1 MTEILLIAIIL
12 LLGFGTGVLIG
23 MLGIGG
29 GLIFVPVLYFILPL
43 FDIPQSQLV
52 FVTVGTS
59 LFAGAIAS
67 TSSGLLHYFKKNVI
81 LREAK
86 ILAAGSVLS
95 AFILPFFIT
104 KVNSTLLEIIVVSF
118 LLLLS
123 SKMFFEKN
131 GEKTKKRS
139 GTIDDKIL
147 IVIGI
152 CAGALSAFTGFGGGI
167 LYVPVLIYIFSED
180 IKKAVG
186 TSAVVTALTMISS
199 SASFLLQTNKIV
211 STHLQFGYVLLP
223 VGLTLGVG
231 AVIGTFPGVRLALLS
246 PQRNIKKIFSLM
258 LLIAAVRISFN
269 LW

>member
-1 MTEILLIAIIL
+1 MTEILLIAIIII
-12 LLGFGTGVLIG
+12 LGFGTGILIG

-43 FDIPQSQLV
+43 FDIPPSQLV

-104 KVNSTLLEIIVVSF
+104 KVNSTLLEIIVGSF
-118 LLLLS
+118 LLLLA
-123 SKMFFEKN
+123 SKMFLEKN
-131 GEKTKKRS
+131 NEHAKKRS
-139 GTIDDKIL
+139 GTVDDKIL
-147 IVIGI
+147 IVIGL

-167 LYVPVLIYIFSED
+167 LYVPVLFYIFSED

-223 VGLTLGVG
+223 VGLALGAG
-231 AVIGTFPGVRLALLS
+231 AVIGTFPGVRLVLLS
-246 PQRNIKKIFSLM
+246 PQRNIKKIFSVM
-258 LLIAAVRISFN
+258 LLIAAVRIIFN

>member
-1 MTEILLIAIIL
+1 
-12 LLGFGTGVLIG
+12 
-23 MLGIGG
+23 
-29 GLIFVPVLYFILPL
+29 
-43 FDIPQSQLV
+43 
-52 FVTVGTS
+52 
-59 LFAGAIAS
+59 
-67 TSSGLLHYFKKNVI
+67 
-81 LREAK
+81 
-86 ILAAGSVLS
+86 
-95 AFILPFFIT
+95 
-104 KVNSTLLEIIVVSF
+104 
-118 LLLLS
+118 
-123 SKMFFEKN
+123 MFFEKN
-131 GEKTKKRS
+131 GENTKKRS

-147 IVIGI
+147 IVIGL

-223 VGLTLGVG
+223 VGLTLGAG

-246 PQRNIKKIFSLM
+246 PQRNIKKIFSVM
-258 LLIAAVRISFN
+258 LLIAAVRIIFN

>member
-1 MTEILLIAIIL
+1 MNEILLLATIL
-12 LLGFGTGVLIG
+12 ILGFGTGVLIG

-29 GLIFVPVLYFILPL
+29 GLIFVPVLYFMLPL
-43 FDIPQSQLV
+43 FDIPPSQLV

-59 LFAGAIAS
+59 LFAGAFAS
-67 TSSGLLHYFKKNVI
+67 TSSGLQHYFKKNVI

-86 ILAAGSVLS
+86 ILAIGSVLS

-104 KVNSTLLEIIVVSF
+104 QFNSTVIEIIVVVVLVIIAIKMLLERNGDNSTRRSGIVDDKF
-118 LLLLS
+118 LLVL
-123 SKMFFEKN
+123 
-131 GEKTKKRS
+131 
-139 GTIDDKIL
+139 
-147 IVIGI
+147 GI
-152 CAGALSAFTGFGGGI
+152 IAGSLSAFTGFGGGI
-167 LYVPVLIYIFSED
+167 LYVPVLIYIFSEN

-223 VGLTLGVG
+223 VGLTLGEG
-231 AVIGTFPGVRLALLS
+231 AVIGTFPGVKLALLS
-246 PQRNIKKIFSLM
+246 PQRNIKKIFSVM
-258 LLIAAVRISFN
+258 LIIAAVRIIFN

>member
-1 MTEILLIAIIL
+1 MTEILLLAVIL
-12 LLGFGTGVLIG
+12 ILGFGIGVLVG

-43 FDIPQSQLV
+43 FDIPPTQLV

-67 TSSGLLHYFKKNVI
+67 TSSGLQHYFKKNVI

-86 ILAAGSVLS
+86 ILAIGSVLS

-104 KVNSTLLEIIVVSF
+104 QFNSKVIEIIVVVVLVIIALKMFMERNGDNSTRQSGTVDDKF
-118 LLLLS
+118 LLAL
-123 SKMFFEKN
+123 
-131 GEKTKKRS
+131 
-139 GTIDDKIL
+139 
-147 IVIGI
+147 GI
-152 CAGALSAFTGFGGGI
+152 IAGSLSAFTGFGGGI

-180 IKKAVG
+180 INKAVG

-199 SASFLLQTNKIV
+199 SASFLLQTSKIV
-211 STHLQFGYVLLP
+211 STHLHLGYVLLP
-223 VGLTLGVG
+223 VGLTLGAG
-231 AVIGTFPGVRLALLS
+231 AVIGTFPGVKLALLS
-246 PQRNIKKIFSLM
+246 PQRNIKKIFSVM
-258 LLIAAVRISFN
+258 LIIAAVRIIFN